1 MAWANPQPD
10 TEMKN
15 VNSANALGFPSK
27 PTRRGGRAKQSGSNS
42 GVPMDH
48 MKNLTNAMDLGDHGR
63 AKQHAFALIRS
74 LPKAQMGQDRPN
86 DAYGSRG
93 NPEDATATGTDDFS
107 GPNVNLNATPKNTAA
122 TPGKGGGQ
130 QQNRLAAMLKMKKP
144 VVTGAT

>member
-1 MAWANPQPD
+1 
-10 TEMKN
+10 MKN
-15 VNSANALGFPSK
+15 VNSANAMGFPSRGK
-27 PTRRGGRAKQSGSNS
+27 PTRRGGRTKQSGSNS

-48 MKNLTNAMDLGDHGR
+48 MRNLTNAMDLGDHGR

-86 DAYGSRG
+86 DAYGSHG

-107 GPNVNLNATPKNTAA
+107 GPKNVDLTATPKNTANLS
-122 TPGKGGGQ
+122 GKGGGQ